1 MEEEK
6 TILICPNCKTP
17 IPAEVDLS
25 DPTAEP
31 PEPGTQIKCPNCGY
45 EGFPEEV
52 TEEEFKKIKEGG

>member
-45 EGFPEEV
+45 EFDEDEED
-52 TEEEFKKIKEGG
+52 G